1 MELESFLGAIVGFL
15 LAQIVNLA
23 TLAYNRWRRPI
34 LVIEE
39 VGDGNRILSH
49 STELNRGEW
58 VDEVYYGFRVRNAGK
73 RIALGV
79 RCQLLKME
87 VRRTEAAPF
96 RTVLD
101 TATELYTYSGAGQ
114 RHGSSEATVIP
125 GSSVDFELAWWRED
139 AGVVSPSSKKLPD
152 YLVES
157 CGDAVEYRFTVV
169 AFTGPEYGRKILTIE
184 PGR

>member
-1 MELESFLGAIVGFL
+1 MELKSFLGAIVGFL
-15 LAQIVNLA
+15 LAQLVNFA
-23 TLAYNRWRRPI
+23 KLAYNWWRRPR
-34 LVIEE
+34 LVIEQ
-39 VGDGNRILSH
+39 VNDGNRILSH
-49 STELNRGEW
+49 STQVNRGEW
-58 VDEVYYGFRVRNAGK
+58 ADEVYYGFRVRNAGK

-87 VRRTEAAPF
+87 VRQTEEAPF

-114 RHGSSEATVIP
+114 RHGSPEATMVP
-125 GSSVDFELAWWRED
+125 GSSVDFELASWRED
-139 AGVVSPSSKKLPD
+139 TGAVVPSSDKLPD

-169 AFTGPEYGRKILTIE
+169 AFAGPEYGQKVLTVK